1 MATLEKIQDKQ
12 IMAEK
17 VEEVVQLLQE
27 EQVEPFQQ
35 HLLQVQ
41 ITLIMPEVA
50 GGGRRWLVWPVA
62 GGGRWLFIKIN
73 PKRKCRFCRKS
84 WNRRNRRSFIFT
96 RSNGL
101 LWLWSVV
108 PGGGGSGFVCTAT
121 SRPSSGYYVDS
132 KYNLTN
138 ATTYAGSSS
147 FTSTSGGTETGH
159 SGNGYAKITLV
170 SGTTTETIQTSTTV
184 TGVRWNGILETA
196 NFDYGEKYIKE
207 TDMKNNVLEH
217 RKINTVEYI
226 EGTGTQWIDTGIT
239 ASQNTRIELEVSFAE
254 NSSTYGVMGS
264 RTDKDG
270 IIYNMFM
277 IKGDIRWDYYKS
289 KTATSN
295 SYAINNKVNI
305 KQTDTQT
312 TFTIGE
318 TTKTLSNSSTEF
330 SIPYNIY
337 LFSVNTAGKADSR
350 CAKMKLYSFK
360 IYIGTTLARDFVPV
374 LDQSNVPCL
383 YDKVSKTYFYNSGT
397 GTFNY

>member
-1 MATLEKIQDKQ
+1 M
-12 IMAEK
+12 
-17 VEEVVQLLQE
+17 
-27 EQVEPFQQ
+27 
-35 HLLQVQ
+35 
-41 ITLIMPEVA
+41 
-50 GGGRRWLVWPVA
+50 
-62 GGGRWLFIKIN
+62 
-73 PKRKCRFCRKS
+73 
-84 WNRRNRRSFIFT
+84 
-96 RSNGL
+96 
-101 LWLWSVV
+101 V

-159 SGNGYAKITLV
+159 SGNGYAKITLISGTVTETVQTTTTV
-170 SGTTTETIQTSTTV
+170 SGI
-184 TGVRWNGILETA
+184 RWNGILETA

-264 RTDKDG
+264 RTNKDG

-337 LFSVNTAGKADSR
+337 LFSVNTAGEADRR